1 MDWHGRR
8 LGESFILCLHK
19 FLSHE
24 RDIFVCTQERRR
36 SHAELR
42 GAVLTEQDRS
52 GSTKK
57 RRKRSRGSTDGPR
70 ASGKR
75 SRGGKRARSVSQS
88 KSDGEPSAPE
98 NASDQEQQEP
108 LAQVSEEES
117 NGDEEESGEESES
130 DDQ

>member
-1 MDWHGRR
+1 MDWHGCRH
-8 LGESFILCLHK
+8 GESFILCLHK

-75 SRGGKRARSVSQS
+75 SRGGKRGRSVSQS

-98 NASDQEQQEP
+98 NASEQEHEATVAEGSQEGSDDDEDG
-108 LAQVSEEES
+108 SEEES
-117 NGDEEESGEESES
+117 ESN
-130 DDQ
+130 DQ